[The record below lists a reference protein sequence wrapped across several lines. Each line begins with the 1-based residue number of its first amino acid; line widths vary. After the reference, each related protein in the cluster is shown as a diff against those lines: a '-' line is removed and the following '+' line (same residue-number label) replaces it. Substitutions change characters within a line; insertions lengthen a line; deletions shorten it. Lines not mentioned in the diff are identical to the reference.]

1 MNPAKLRTI
10 GSHHRARRVIS
21 PFLILFIS
29 SFICSC
35 GQTPERYNFDFEH
48 YFIFSIGEI
57 DFYAQLALSKTE
69 VQEGLMYRKSLD
81 KNHGMLFVFDKPSR
95 VSFWMK
101 NVSLPLDIGY
111 FDSKGRLIEQYVLY
125 PYDESPVF
133 SKSDDIQFVLEME
146 RGWFQKNKL
155 YSGEMLDIEKVRAS
169 VYLRQSKGP

>member
-1 MNPAKLRTI
+1 MD
-10 GSHHRARRVIS
+10 SHHRARQVIS
-21 PFLILFIS
+21 PFILLFIS
-29 SFICSC
+29 SFFCSC

-57 DFYAQLALSKTE
+57 DFFAQLALSKTE

-111 FDSKGRLIEQYVLY
+111 FDSKGRLIEQYALY
-125 PYDESPVF
+125 PYDERPVF
-133 SKSDDIQFVLEME
+133 SKATIFSSCLKWSAAGFRKINSIQ
-146 RGWFQKNKL
+146 
-155 YSGEMLDIEKVRAS
+155 EKCS
-169 VYLRQSKGP
+169 T

>member
-1 MNPAKLRTI
+1 MNSAKLRTI
-10 GSHHRARRVIS
+10 GLHHRARRVIS

-81 KNHGMLFVFDKPSR
+81 ENHGMLFAFNKPSR